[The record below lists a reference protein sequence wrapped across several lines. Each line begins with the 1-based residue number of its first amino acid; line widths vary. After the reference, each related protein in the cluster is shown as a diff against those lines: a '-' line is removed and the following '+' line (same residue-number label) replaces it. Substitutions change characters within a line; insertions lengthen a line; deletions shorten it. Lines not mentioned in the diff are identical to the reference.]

1 RAGRRRPAAG
11 VAGPESQMPPPQPA
25 SPEPGPRLRISRRFD
40 SGEATRKLATMT
52 GSESVVD
59 AYAKTMR
66 LDRAALTDSGAPPE
80 SPAGSQRGDTPRRA
94 GRGTLVLVA
103 SVTIA
108 ALVAVVIA
116 LG

>member
-1 RAGRRRPAAG
+1 
-11 VAGPESQMPPPQPA
+11 
-25 SPEPGPRLRISRRFD
+25 
-40 SGEATRKLATMT
+40 MT

-66 LDRAALTDSGAPPE
+66 LDRAAMTESGAPPE
-80 SPAGSQRGDTPRRA
+80 SPGGSQRGDTPRRA